1 MKAGQPVLITDH
13 LNLIRVN
20 PLRGPNDRRFGP
32 RFPDMTEAYDKE
44 FQQIAHEEAEL
55 VAKERFEKGIDAV
68 RTDFLHRGV
77 YCALP
82 ARHTKRRLRFI
93 CIDCLA

>member
-1 MKAGQPVLITDH
+1 VIG
-13 LNLIRVN
+13 VN
-20 PLRGPNDRRFGP
+20 PLRVQMTGVFGP

-68 RTDFLHRGV
+68 RTDFSIAAFTVL
-77 YCALP
+77 CP
-82 ARHTKRRLRFI
+82 ARHTN
-93 CIDCLA
+93 AG